1 MKRKIFAILLNVLL
15 TIWLMGCGQSKEP
28 VLAESILLEE
38 YYSVEN
44 TIPVGEYDSVIFDI
58 SPSDIDESA
67 IELVNSDE
75 NAAICL
81 IKDIRLVTGKKIA
94 IVSYRGNEIGETT
107 FYLRDVNGEV
117 QSETIH
123 ISVEEKKESMDHSPM
138 VYLNDSGDKY
148 HYNYSCAGKTAYKST
163 LNNAAKLGKGP
174 CSKCAK

>member
-1 MKRKIFAILLNVLL
+1 MLNVLL

-148 HYNYSCAGKTAYKST
+148 HYNYSRAGKTAYKST